1 MGSFRALAVALVIVG
16 LVLMLGTVE
25 ATFYPLPKTWSVVN
39 NESLDVVV
47 KSGDSIRT
55 VLLDRDYNN
64 FALAFFDI
72 SSSSRPS
79 SSPGD
84 LFVLGIV
91 TMPYIDP
98 SLWNVVWCAN
108 WDKPVKH
115 NATVGFKKDGN
126 LALWSETGDE
136 VWSTAVPGG
145 VRVAGLAM
153 EKTGNLLLV
162 DSSNRSKWTS
172 FDHPSDTILPGQ
184 RLAVGSSLASK
195 PSTGSSQESR
205 FQLKVE
211 SAGLA
216 LYATSSSSQQSA
228 PYWIYSLSMRQDLRG
243 ILATCVHPAMV
254 VLDYKQGLVLTFDES
269 STSPAYLVNSTVCG
283 KPRSQKYNSGKVV
296 LSNSRVPSPKQFVRL
311 DGDGN
316 LQLYEYAQDDGAW
329 KVAASVINSACDLP
343 GRCSSYGIC
352 DEAGGGTCS
361 CGATFVPVDP
371 YNPSRGCTPAA
382 AAAPAP
388 ATDSWSL
395 PPVCSGTSSTPPPPF
410 NESPGLDEH
419 EEEDVLQLSNVD
431 YFSTR
436 FVAPN
441 STASSVDQCGDIC
454 TRSCSC
460 SAAFYHNDTRACFLV
475 DTVLSLR
482 ADPRAGYS
490 ARLKLS
496 AARRSAVLEPPAPAR
511 APGPSD
517 SPGARRT
524 RMNSRSNELAIG
536 LSVGLGGAGLLL
548 LFFVY
553 TLYKIA
559 GKRKNVTQV
568 RRLPDEGEDGLL
580 DSLPGL
586 PPRYSLK
593 ELQMATIGFHT
604 RLGNGGF
611 GTVYEGVLV
620 DGTKVAV
627 KRLEGIRQG
636 QKEFRAEVATIG
648 NIHHVNLV
656 RLRGFCAEGG
666 HRLLVYEFM
675 AKGSLDKWL
684 FAPKDA
690 TNATDAFCLDWN
702 TRFKIALGTARGLAY
717 LHDECSAR
725 IIHMDIKPQNILLDA
740 EFFPKVAD
748 FGLSKL
754 LDHEDSG
761 ILTSMRGTP
770 GYLAPEL
777 LLRSQVSEKIDI
789 YSYGIVL
796 IELLTGRKSIDMF
809 MEFDS
814 EYFPSWAMNMA
825 RDGRLRD
832 ALDKRMGDLVPEIQL
847 QRVIS
852 IAYWCVHRDFRR
864 RPSMKEVVLM
874 LENLIAVPVIPAAE
888 LADLSAFKL
897 PRRLSFN
904 NDHPPLKLQ
913 RAHSD
918 QGVPNTMTSPW
929 ITSEDLSSPR

>member
-1 MGSFRALAVALVIVG
+1 MALICGSCRSGRAPNILMGLIRALVGLVLV
-16 LVLMLGTVE
+16 LVLMLGTAE

-39 NESLDVVV
+39 DESLNVVV

-64 FALAFFDI
+64 FALAFFDV
-72 SSSSRPS
+72 SRSS
-79 SSPGD
+79 SSPGE

-98 SLWNVVWCAN
+98 ALWNVVWSAN
-108 WDKPVKH
+108 WDNPVRR
-115 NATVGFKKDGN
+115 NATVGFKEDGN
-126 LALWSETGDE
+126 LALWSETGAE
-136 VWSTAVPGG
+136 VWSTAVTGG

-153 EKTGNLLLV
+153 EKTGNLMLV

-184 RLAVGSSLASK
+184 RLAVGASLASK
-195 PSTGSSQESR
+195 PTRDAGSR

-216 LYATSSSSQQSA
+216 LYATSSQQAA
-228 PYWIYSLSMRQDLRG
+228 PYWIFSLSLRQDLRG

-254 VLDYKQGLVLTFDES
+254 VLDYKQGLLLTFDES
-269 STSPAYLVNSTVCG
+269 STTPAYLVNSSVCG

-296 LSNSRVPSPKQFVRL
+296 LSNSRVPSAKQFVRL

-316 LQLYEYAQDDGAW
+316 LQLYEYSQDDAAW
-329 KVAASVINSACDLP
+329 RVAASVINSACDLP
-343 GRCSSYGIC
+343 GRCGSYGIC
-352 DEAGGGTCS
+352 DEAGGATCS

-371 YNPSRGCTPAA
+371 DDPARGCAPV
-382 AAAPAP
+382 AAPAP
-388 ATDSWSL
+388 APAAESQSL
-395 PPVCSGTSSTPPPPF
+395 PPACS
-410 NESPGLDEH
+410 ESDEH
-419 EEEDVLQLSNVD
+419 DGGDDDELQLSNVD
-431 YFSTR
+431 YFATR

-441 STASSVDQCGDIC
+441 CTSCSVDECGDVC
-454 TRSCSC
+454 RRSCSC
-460 SAAFYHNDTRACFLV
+460 SAAFHHNDTGACFLV
-475 DTVLSLR
+475 DDVLGLR
-482 ADPRAGYS
+482 GDWRAGYS
-490 ARLKLS
+490 ARLKLA
-496 AARRSAVLEPPAPAR
+496 AARRSAALEREAAAPAG
-511 APGPSD
+511 APGPVEEQ
-517 SPGARRT
+517 PGARRT
-524 RMNSRSNELAIG
+524 GTISRSTELAIG
-536 LSVGLGGAGLLL
+536 LSAGLGGAGLLA

-553 TLYKIA
+553 TLYRIA
-559 GKRKNVTQV
+559 GRRKNVTQV

-604 RLGNGGF
+604 KLGTGGF

-627 KRLEGIRQG
+627 KRLEGLRQAP
-636 QKEFRAEVATIG
+636 KEFRAEVAALG
-648 NIHHVNLV
+648 NIHHANLV

-684 FAPKDA
+684 FVPKDA
-690 TNATDAFCLDWN
+690 TDATDAFCLDWN

-717 LHDECSAR
+717 LHDECSVR
-725 IIHMDIKPQNILLDA
+725 IIHMDVKPQNILLDA
-740 EFFPKVAD
+740 DFFPKVAD
-748 FGLSKL
+748 FGLSKM

-761 ILTSMRGTP
+761 LLSGMRGTP

-777 LLRSQVSEKIDI
+777 LLRSQVSEKSDI
-789 YSYGIVL
+789 YSFGIVL

-852 IAYWCVHRDFRR
+852 IAYWCVHRDHRR

-874 LENLIAVPVIPAAE
+874 LENLIGVPAIPAAE

-904 NDHPPLKLQ
+904 NEHPPLRLQ

-918 QGVPNTMTSPW
+918 QGVPSTMTSPW

>member
-1 MGSFRALAVALVIVG
+1 MALICGSCRSGRAPNILMGLIRALVGLVLV
-16 LVLMLGTVE
+16 LVLMLGTAE

-39 NESLDVVV
+39 DESLNVVV

-64 FALAFFDI
+64 FALAFFDV
-72 SSSSRPS
+72 SRSS
-79 SSPGD
+79 SSPGE

-98 SLWNVVWCAN
+98 ALWNVVWSAN
-108 WDKPVKH
+108 WDNPVRR
-115 NATVGFKKDGN
+115 NATVGFKEDGN
-126 LALWSETGDE
+126 LALWSETGAE
-136 VWSTAVPGG
+136 VWSTAVTGG

-153 EKTGNLLLV
+153 EKTGNLMLV

-184 RLAVGSSLASK
+184 RLAVGASLASK
-195 PSTGSSQESR
+195 PTRDAGSR

-216 LYATSSSSQQSA
+216 LYATSSQQAA
-228 PYWIYSLSMRQDLRG
+228 PYWIFSLSLRQDLRG

-254 VLDYKQGLVLTFDES
+254 VLDYKQGLLLTFDES
-269 STSPAYLVNSTVCG
+269 STTPAYLVNSSVCG

-296 LSNSRVPSPKQFVRL
+296 LSNSRVPSAKQFVRL

-316 LQLYEYAQDDGAW
+316 LQLYEYSQDDAAW
-329 KVAASVINSACDLP
+329 RVAASVINSACDLP
-343 GRCSSYGIC
+343 GRCGSYGIC
-352 DEAGGGTCS
+352 DEAGGATCS

-371 YNPSRGCTPAA
+371 DDPARGCAPV
-382 AAAPAP
+382 AAPAP
-388 ATDSWSL
+388 APAAESQSL
-395 PPVCSGTSSTPPPPF
+395 PPACS
-410 NESPGLDEH
+410 ESDEH
-419 EEEDVLQLSNVD
+419 DGGDDDELQLSNVD
-431 YFSTR
+431 YFATR

-441 STASSVDQCGDIC
+441 CTSCSVDECGDVC
-454 TRSCSC
+454 RRSCSC
-460 SAAFYHNDTRACFLV
+460 SAAFHHNDTGACFLV
-475 DTVLSLR
+475 D
-482 ADPRAGYS
+482 D
-490 ARLKLS
+490 
-496 AARRSAVLEPPAPAR
+496 
-511 APGPSD
+511 
-517 SPGARRT
+517 
-524 RMNSRSNELAIG
+524 
-536 LSVGLGGAGLLL
+536 
-548 LFFVY
+548 
-553 TLYKIA
+553 
-559 GKRKNVTQV
+559 
-568 RRLPDEGEDGLL
+568 
-580 DSLPGL
+580 
-586 PPRYSLK
+586 
-593 ELQMATIGFHT
+593 
-604 RLGNGGF
+604 
-611 GTVYEGVLV
+611 
-620 DGTKVAV
+620 VAV
-627 KRLEGIRQG
+627 KRLEGLRQAP
-636 QKEFRAEVATIG
+636 KEFRAEVAALG
-648 NIHHVNLV
+648 NIHHANLV

-684 FAPKDA
+684 FVPKDA
-690 TNATDAFCLDWN
+690 TDATDAFCLDWN

-717 LHDECSAR
+717 LHDECSVR
-725 IIHMDIKPQNILLDA
+725 IIHMDVKPQNILLDA
-740 EFFPKVAD
+740 DFFPKVAD
-748 FGLSKL
+748 FGLSKM

-761 ILTSMRGTP
+761 LLSGMRGTP

-777 LLRSQVSEKIDI
+777 LLRSQVSEKSDI
-789 YSYGIVL
+789 YSFGIVL

-852 IAYWCVHRDFRR
+852 IAYWCVHRDHRR

-874 LENLIAVPVIPAAE
+874 LENLIGVPAIPAAE

-904 NDHPPLKLQ
+904 NEHPPLRLQ

-918 QGVPNTMTSPW
+918 QGVPSTMTSPW